1 MQEQFLHLTPDKW
14 QALIPPSDECSAE
27 IFMMKNLQ
35 YIMSQKNAVYHTQQ
49 TFYKEQWQKI
59 PFIIG
64 VTGSVAVGKSTFAK
78 KITRLFERLEPDKKI
93 AQVSTDGFLMSN
105 AELKAKNLMDQKGFP
120 VSFNWDAF
128 STFLSSVK
136 AGNF

>member
-14 QALIPPSDECSAE
+14 QALIPPSDEFSAE

-93 AQVSTDGFLMSN
+93 ENGQLTVPRTNEGLGVEID
-105 AELKAKNLMDQKGFP
+105 MDAIK
-120 VSFNWDAF
+120 
-128 STFLSSVK
+128 K
-136 AGNF
+136 

>member
-1 MQEQFLHLTPDKW
+1 MQEQFTHLTSEKW
-14 QALIPPSDECSAE
+14 QTLIPPSDEFSAE

-35 YIMSQKNAVYHTQQ
+35 YNMSQKNAIYRTKQ
-49 TFYKEQWQKI
+49 TFYNEKWQKI

-78 KITRLFERLEPDKKI
+78 KITRLFERLEPDKTI
-93 AQVSTDGFLMSN
+93 AQVSADGFLMSN

-120 VSFNWDAF
+120 SSFNWDAF
-128 STFLSSVK
+128 YTFLASVK
-136 AGNF
+136 AGKE